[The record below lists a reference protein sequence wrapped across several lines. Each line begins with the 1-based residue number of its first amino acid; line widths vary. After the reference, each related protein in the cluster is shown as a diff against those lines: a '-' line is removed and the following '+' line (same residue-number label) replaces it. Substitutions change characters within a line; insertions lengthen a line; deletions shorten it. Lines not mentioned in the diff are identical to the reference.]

1 MASHSQEWGLEE
13 GTFHGLLGNLQLD
26 FFLTFLHCIVNSK
39 EFPSPPH
46 NRFIPKKAA
55 G

>member
-1 MASHSQEWGLEE
+1 MASHLQEWGLEE
-13 GTFHGLLGNLQLD
+13 GTFHGHLGNLQLD

-39 EFPSPPH
+39 EFPSSPH
-46 NRFIPKKAA
+46 DCFILKKAA